1 MNTEDIFRIAPCLRT
16 GPLAAAG
23 NRLQIS
29 TNLLPDTR
37 YAAVQKTWAAYYLF
51 KAAESAFNA
60 PGDPTYSLNT
70 EMDRLAEMLTKASLL
85 LAPFLGASDT
95 DNQGDSIDAVTG
107 NHYCNL
113 FKAWDDEH
121 YFQEAVDLLGT
132 RLIRN
137 DIDLSKIS
145 DWNVLDAGCG
155 GGRYSAA
162 WSKLGAKSVTG
173 LDFSEENIATAR
185 ERMRLNNV
193 TFKHGNVLDMP
204 FEDNSYDVVFC
215 NGVLHHTPDWKRG
228 VGEIVRVLKPGG
240 LGWLYLIENPGGYFW
255 DVIEILRTFMLDVDK
270 ELARASLRLI
280 GVPQNRIYYILDH
293 IQVPINTRITEA
305 EIEETLAEHGAAE
318 IRKFQRGADFDR
330 IEHIYQGVPYA
341 RMKYGVG
348 ENRYTFTKAVARG

>member
-1 MNTEDIFRIAPCLRT
+1 MTSA
-16 GPLAAAG
+16 LA
-23 NRLQIS
+23 
-29 TNLLPDTR
+29 LPSSN
-37 YAAVQKTWAAYYLF
+37 YSAVLKTWAAYYLF
-51 KAAESAFNA
+51 TAAESAFNQN
-60 PGDPTYSLNT
+60 DNPTPALIMTLNRLERVLT
-70 EMDRLAEMLTKASLL
+70 EAYTLN
-85 LAPFLGASDT
+85 PHFLGAYDT
-95 DNQGDSIDAVTG
+95 ENLGDTIEAVTG

-121 YFQEAVDLLGT
+121 YFQEAADLLAT

-137 DIDLSKIS
+137 DIDLGRIS

-185 ERMRLNNV
+185 ERVRLNNV
-193 TFKHGNVLDMP
+193 TFKHGNVLDIP
-204 FEDNSYDVVFC
+204 FEDNSFDVVFC
-215 NGVLHHTPDWKRG
+215 NGVLHHTPDWRRG
-228 VGEIVRVLKPGG
+228 AGEIVRVLKPGG

-293 IQVPINTRITEA
+293 IMVPINTRITEA
-305 EIEETLAEHGAAE
+305 EIEETLAGYGATN
-318 IRKFQRGADFDR
+318 IHKFRRGADFDR

-348 ENRYTFTKAVARG
+348 ENRYTFTKAGARG